1 MIARKPAPFSLVVD
15 TVLQLTEDDYEKLAQ
30 LGFKARGGYVD
41 LVNPEELAVCLKYM
55 GFFAIGFAHESNLIT
70 QVKALG
76 LPEGCTVYQDVEAEA
91 GPAEAVIARVNAC
104 AASLKG
110 YQAGGYFGA
119 QSLLRSSELTA
130 LAVTTYWKGCSRVL
144 DRDNMAA
151 EPARGYAMV
160 QLRPPNVVLVN
171 GKQFDVSIVADDYC
185 DAMPSFVW
193 GRT

>member
-1 MIARKPAPFSLVVD
+1 MIARPPPPFSLVVD
-15 TVLQLTEDDYEKLAQ
+15 TVLQLTAADYKALAAA
-30 LGFKARGGYVD
+30 GYKARGGYLDVVKPD
-41 LVNPEELAVCLKYM
+41 ELRACLDAGL
-55 GFFAIGFAHESNLIT
+55 GFFPIGFAHESNLIA

-91 GPAEAVIARVNAC
+91 GPAESVISRVNAC

-119 QSLLRSSELTA
+119 QSLLRSHELSN

-151 EPARGYAMV
+151 EPARGYAMI
-160 QLRPPNVVLVN
+160 QLRPYNTLVN
-171 GKQFDVSIVADDYC
+171 GKVFDVSVVANDYC
-185 DAMPSFVW
+185 DEMPMFVW
-193 GRT
+193 GS